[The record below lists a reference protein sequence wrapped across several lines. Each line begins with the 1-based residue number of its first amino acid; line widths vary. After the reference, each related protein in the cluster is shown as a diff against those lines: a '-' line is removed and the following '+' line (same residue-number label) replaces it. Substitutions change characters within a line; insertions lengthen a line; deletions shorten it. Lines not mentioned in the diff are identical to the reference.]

1 MVLSIK
7 RLQANMPRGPVE
19 EEPFGKS
26 ALTTHKPIFTFGIKH
41 DGAPAV
47 ASPKENLK
55 WLLGGKGAG
64 LAQMASIGL
73 PVPPGFTITTE
84 VCAVYGKYNRNLP
97 DAIWSEVM
105 DGVLLVEKQLGR
117 TLGDE
122 TSPLLLSVRSGAAI
136 SMPGM
141 MDTVLNLG
149 LNDVTVEAIA
159 KETANERCAFDSYR
173 RFLDMFGDVVM
184 GIPHADFEAEL
195 DALKKSSNV
204 EHDSDLSVDQLKEL
218 VQRYKAVYAKHNIE
232 FPDDPHEQLGKAIH
246 AVFDSWDSTRAKKYR
261 SLQNITG
268 LVGTAVNVQAM
279 VFGNM
284 GDTSGTGVL
293 FTRCPNDGTNEL
305 FGEFLVNAQ
314 GEDVVA
320 GIRTPKPIAQ
330 LRDDFPEIYA
340 QLRRTCD
347 RLEEYFKDMQDVEF
361 TVQEG
366 TLFILQTRNGKRSG
380 AAAVAIAV
388 DMVEQGLI
396 SMEEAILQVT
406 PEHLDTML
414 HNQFTNVHAVEY
426 TSAVIAKGLNASPGA
441 AVGVACFSS
450 AEVEHKRKDGISA
463 ILIRHETSPED
474 VAGMCAAEPSSMS
487 YMQLTTVKRF
497 VFFSSK

>member
-1 MVLSIK
+1 MFQL
-7 RLQANMPRGPVE
+7 
-19 EEPFGKS
+19 
-26 ALTTHKPIFTFGIKH
+26 H
-41 DGAPAV
+41 DCMFL
-47 ASPKENLK
+47 LK
-55 WLLGGKGAG
+55 TLLW
-64 LAQMASIGL
+64 M
-73 PVPPGFTITTE
+73 
-84 VCAVYGKYNRNLP
+84 
-97 DAIWSEVM
+97 
-105 DGVLLVEKQLGR
+105 
-117 TLGDE
+117 
-122 TSPLLLSVRSGAAI
+122 
-136 SMPGM
+136 
-141 MDTVLNLG
+141 
-149 LNDVTVEAIA
+149 
-159 KETANERCAFDSYR
+159 
-173 RFLDMFGDVVM
+173 
-184 GIPHADFEAEL
+184 
-195 DALKKSSNV
+195 
-204 EHDSDLSVDQLKEL
+204 
-218 VQRYKAVYAKHNIE
+218 
-232 FPDDPHEQLGKAIH
+232 
-246 AVFDSWDSTRAKKYR
+246 
-261 SLQNITG
+261 
-268 LVGTAVNVQAM
+268 
-279 VFGNM
+279 
-284 GDTSGTGVL
+284 
-293 FTRCPNDGTNEL
+293 
-305 FGEFLVNAQ
+305 Q

-474 VAGMCAAEPSSMS
+474 VAGMFAADGILTARGGKTSHAAVVARGWGKTCVCGVGESMVVDEEKREASDALKKKGRARTRTHARARTHTRMHACIRGHMHHERTHMHACSKPTAYAGPFKQISST
-487 YMQLTTVKRF
+487 YVQTVQHSLSNRQQSRWN
-497 VFFSSK
+497 V